1 MWASV
6 FDRGERRPIA
16 QLKGAPGLLEICA
29 SQLVQMETIA
39 GGKNQVIERT
49 ELCEEGF
56 HSPFVRRFNR
66 LPLRFSTDAFNGFL
80 NSFGTAGGDNDLGS
94 LRGRLLGDCQTNPRR
109 PTHHNHPL
117 VLQTVSPLH

>member
-1 MWASV
+1 
-6 FDRGERRPIA
+6 
-16 QLKGAPGLLEICA
+16 
-29 SQLVQMETIA
+29 METIA

-49 ELCEEGF
+49 KLSEEGF

-80 NSFGTAGGDNDLGS
+80 NSFRTAGDDNDLGS
-94 LRGRLLGDCQTNPRR
+94 LRCRLLGHCQTNPRR

-117 VLQTVSPLH
+117 VLQTVSPIH